1 MFSFSNS
8 TYNTGCNE
16 ALSYFFWFEFCSAE
30 FTAEE
35 GRARQQTAGTIIRK
49 MQREIWLCIGWHA
62 CIINIKLSLFG
73 EHGDRKGMQERAL
86 LNNIHLSSAGRLA
99 LAARSRVAMPISRE
113 D

>member
-35 GRARQQTAGTIIRK
+35 GRAHQQTAGTIIRN
-49 MQREIWLCIGWHA
+49 MQREIWLCIGMHA
-62 CIINIKLSLFG
+62 CINIKQNCHCLVNMVIEKVCRR
-73 EHGDRKGMQERAL
+73 EHC
-86 LNNIHLSSAGRLA
+86 
-99 LAARSRVAMPISRE
+99 
-113 D
+113 